1 MFLLVIF
8 IPLLNSLILGF
19 LGRHIGI
26 KGVSYFSIFF
36 SSLTAIISYFIFYD
50 IVLKNS
56 ICLILG
62 YNWITSGFFFVNWV
76 FLFDSLSSIMLCV
89 ILTISCLVQIYS
101 LEYMKGDAHI
111 IRFMSYLS
119 LFTFFMV
126 ILVTSCNFLQ
136 LFMGW
141 EGVGLCSFLLI
152 SFWYTRNQANKSSI
166 KAIVVN
172 KIGDFG
178 ILLAILAVYETFG
191 SLDFLF
197 VFELINFKLDSYYSF
212 FNIIK
217 VNKITF
223 ITFMLFLGA
232 IGKSAQ
238 LGLHTWLPD
247 AMEGPTPV
255 SALIHAA
262 TMVTAGVFL
271 IIRLSFLFEFS
282 KVTLNIIVF
291 FGALTCFFAATT
303 AILQNDLKKVIAY
316 STCSQLGYMIFSCG
330 LSNYQGA
337 LFHLSNHAFFKAL
350 LFLSAGSVI
359 HALNNEQDMR
369 RMGGIL
375 KLMPFTYTMFLI
387 GSLALAGFPFLSG
400 FYSKDF
406 ILEFAFSNFNFLG
419 FFAYWLGVFSGF
431 CTAFYSF
438 RLIFFT
444 FFTKTN
450 NFKIILENVHES
462 SSFMLFSLSILG
474 IGSIFVGF
482 ITKEIF
488 IGFGTFTFYKSI
500 FNNPLNFLSILC
512 EFIPIEF
519 KMIPV
524 ISSFLGI
531 FFSLFIYTFF
541 VKFIFYIKK
550 NKFIIKVYYFF
561 TKKWYFDLIYNNFIV
576 KTTLN
581 IGYNFTYKILDKGLF
596 EIFGPLGIKKIL
608 SKIFDLMYK
617 LETGYIYHYF
627 FFMFINIVLIITIF
641 INII

>member
-1 MFLLVIF
+1 MYLLVII

-19 LGRHIGI
+19 FGRFIGI
-26 KGVSYFSIFF
+26 KGLNYFSIFF
-36 SSLTAIISYFIFYD
+36 SSITALISYFIFYD

-89 ILTISCLVQIYS
+89 VLTISCLVQIYS

-126 ILVTSCNFLQ
+126 ILVTSGNFLQ

-152 SFWYTRNQANKSSI
+152 SFWFTRNQANKSSI
-166 KAIVVN
+166 KAIIVN

-178 ILLAILAVYETFG
+178 ILVAILAIYDVFG
-191 SLDFLF
+191 NLDFLY
-197 VFELINFKLDSYYSF
+197 VFELSLSKFNDFYNFFD
-212 FNIIK
+212 IIK

-232 IGKSAQ
+232 VGKSAQ

-271 IIRLSFLFEFS
+271 IIRMSFLFELS
-282 KVTLNIIVF
+282 KTVLNLVVI

-303 AILQNDLKKVIAY
+303 AMLQNDLKKVIAY
-316 STCSQLGYMIFSCG
+316 STCSQLGYMVFSCG

-369 RMGGIL
+369 RMGGLL
-375 KLMPFTYTMFLI
+375 KIMPFTYTMFLI

-406 ILEFAFSNFNFLG
+406 ILEFSFSNYNFFG

-438 RLIFFT
+438 RLIYFT
-444 FFTKTN
+444 FYSKTN
-450 NFKIILENVHES
+450 NYKVILENIHES
-462 SSFMLFSLSILG
+462 SSYMLFSLCFLG
-474 IGSIFVGF
+474 LGSIFVGYL
-482 ITKEIF
+482 TKDIF
-488 IGFGTFTFYKSI
+488 IGFGNFTFFKSI
-500 FNNPLNFLSILC
+500 FNNPIYNLNILS

-519 KMIPV
+519 KLIPV
-524 ISSFLGI
+524 FSSFLGI
-531 FFSLFIYTFF
+531 FLSITIYSLFIKYFSILQ
-541 VKFIFYIKK
+541 KNIIFLKI
-550 NKFIIKVYYFF
+550 YYFLS
-561 TKKWYFDLIYNNFIV
+561 KKWYFDVIYNKFLVNFI
-576 KTTLN
+576 L
-581 IGYNFTYKILDKGLF
+581 ILGYRVTYQILDKGLF
-596 EIFGPLGIKKIL
+596 EIIGPLGIKKIL
-608 SKIFDLMYK
+608 NKFLIFFYK
-617 LETGYIYHYF
+617 LETGFIYHYF
-627 FFMFINIVLIITIF
+627 FFIFTNVVIILTYYIY
-641 INII
+641 NL